1 VSTTTV
7 TRTAR
12 QPDTAPAA
20 VREYTTPPVIN
31 LRPDE
36 NLTDIVFGNAA
47 DAPELVSLSRK
58 DGSTWTEVTARQ
70 FAVQVTALA
79 KGLISAGIVA
89 GDRVGLMSKTRYEW
103 TLADFAILTAG
114 AVVVPIYETSSPDQ
128 VAWNLADSEAVAVVV
143 ETAEHGKTVDS
154 VAAGLPS
161 LRQVWQIEAGDLDT
175 LADHGAAIADEDV
188 AARRAAI
195 TGDTLATI
203 IYTSG
208 TTGRPKG
215 CELTHRNFLFDAL
228 TTTRA
233 MPDVFTE
240 GTSTLLFLPLAHV
253 LGRVIQYVTMSSKV
267 RLGHTGDMKDLL
279 PDLAAFHPTFV
290 LSVPRIFE
298 KIYNGAKIKAD
309 AGGKGKIFDLAE
321 STAVSYSEALDR
333 GRPNPILQVLHLLF
347 DKLVYSKIR
356 HSLGGEVRYAISG
369 GAPLGARLGH
379 FFRGAGI
386 TILEGYGLT
395 ETSAAAALN
404 MPGAIRIGSVGRPVP
419 GASAAIADDGEILL
433 KGDHVFR
440 GYWHN
445 ETATKEVLEPDGW
458 FHTGDVGELDDDGF
472 LRITGRKK
480 ELIITSSGK
489 NVSPAH
495 LENGL
500 RAHPLISQCMI
511 VGDRKP
517 YIAALITLDQEALEG
532 WQDRNGKPAG
542 TVAQIK
548 HDPDL
553 VAAIDTAVADVNKT
567 VSQAEGIRKYRIL
580 DADFTEQ
587 GGQLTPTLKLKRNIV
602 GHEFAS
608 EIDTLYT

>member
-1 VSTTTV
+1 
-7 TRTAR
+7 
-12 QPDTAPAA
+12 

-31 LRPDE
+31 LRPQE
-36 NLTDIVFGNAA
+36 NLTDIVFGNAVEA
-47 DAPELVSLSRK
+47 PDARSLSRK
-58 DGSTWTEVTARQ
+58 DGSSWTDVTCRQ
-70 FAVQVTALA
+70 FADQVLALA
-79 KGLISAGIVA
+79 KGLIGAGIA
-89 GDRVGLMSKTRYEW
+89 PGDRVGLLSKTRYEW
-103 TLADFAILTAG
+103 TLADFAILTVG
-114 AVVVPIYETSSPDQ
+114 AVVVPVYETSAPEQ
-128 VAWNLADSEAVAVVV
+128 VAWNLADSEAVAVIV
-143 ETAEHGKTVDS
+143 ETAEHAATVDS

-175 LADHGAAIADEDV
+175 LADDGESMPDAAATE
-188 AARRAAI
+188 RRAAI

-228 TTTRA
+228 TTTGA
-233 MPDVFTE
+233 MSDVFQE

-253 LGRVIQYVTMSSKV
+253 LGRVIQYGTMATRV
-267 RLGHTGDMKDLL
+267 RLGHTAELKDLL
-279 PDLAAFHPTFV
+279 DDLADFQPSFI
-290 LSVPRIFE
+290 LSIPRVFE
-298 KIYNGAKIKAD
+298 KIYNAAKIKAD

-321 STAVSYSEALDR
+321 STAVSYSEALER
-333 GRPNPILQVLHLLF
+333 ARPNPILTLQHMLF

-356 HSLGGEVRYAISG
+356 QSLGGQVRYSISG

-404 MPGAIRIGSVGRPVP
+404 MPGAIRIGTVGRPVP
-419 GASAAIADDGEILL
+419 GASAAITDDGEILL

-458 FHTGDVGELDDDGF
+458 FHTGDIGELDDDGF

-495 LENGL
+495 LEDGL

-511 VGDRKP
+511 VGDRRP
-517 YIAALITLDQEALEG
+517 YIAALITLDQEALAG
-532 WQDRNGKPAG
+532 WQERNGKTAA
-542 TVAQIK
+542 TVADVK
-548 HDPDL
+548 RDPDL
-553 VAAIDTAVADVNKT
+553 TAAIDAAVAHANET
-567 VSQAEGIRKYRIL
+567 VSRAEGIRRYEIL
-580 DADFTEQ
+580 DVDFTEDS
-587 GGQLTPTLKLKRNIV
+587 GHLTPTLKLKRNIV
-602 GHEFAS
+602 VRDFAT
-608 EIDTLYT
+608 EIDALYA